1 MSDQNSNLPP
11 SNINTDKAQLQE
23 QNTEHVAAQTLEPK
37 VLTAADELAK
47 VSLSKESIPQENA
60 IRENAIKESRGKED
74 PLKESISQQ
83 SLTNETVT
91 QEDVMWMK
99 HALTLADKAESIGE
113 VPVGACVVL
122 NSELIGEGYNTPIS
136 DNDPSAHAEL
146 RAVKNA
152 ASKVRNY
159 RLIDATLYVTLEPCS
174 MCAGM
179 LVHARVKRVVFG
191 AKDAKTGAA
200 GSVMNLLQHPALNH
214 QIEIVSNVLAD
225 ECANKLSDFFRK
237 RRKEIKAAK
246 KAKKHLEGDASS

>member
-1 MSDQNSNLPP
+1 MSDQNSNRPT
-11 SNINTDKAQLQE
+11 SNFD
-23 QNTEHVAAQTLEPK
+23 
-37 VLTAADELAK
+37 LANK
-47 VSLSKESIPQENA
+47 Q
-60 IRENAIKESRGKED
+60 
-74 PLKESISQQ
+74 
-83 SLTNETVT
+83 T
-91 QEDVMWMK
+91 QEKEAVQEPLTEIAMEDIATEEDIVWMR

-122 NSELIGEGYNTPIS
+122 NGELIGEGFNTPIT

-146 RAVKNA
+146 RAVKEA
-152 ASKVRNY
+152 AAAVQNY

-200 GSVMNLLQHPALNH
+200 GSVMNLLQHPALN
-214 QIEIVSNVLAD
+214 QQLEVVSGVLAD

-246 KAKKHLEGDASS
+246 KAKRLLEGDASS

>member
-1 MSDQNSNLPP
+1 MSDQNSNL
-11 SNINTDKAQLQE
+11 STSSFD
-23 QNTEHVAAQTLEPK
+23 
-37 VLTAADELAK
+37 LANK
-47 VSLSKESIPQENA
+47 Q
-60 IRENAIKESRGKED
+60 
-74 PLKESISQQ
+74 
-83 SLTNETVT
+83 T
-91 QEDVMWMK
+91 QEKEAVQEPLTEIAMEDIATEEDIMWMR

-122 NSELIGEGYNTPIS
+122 NGELIGEGFNTPIT

-146 RAVKNA
+146 RAVKEA
-152 ASKVRNY
+152 ASAVQNY

-214 QIEIVSNVLAD
+214 QLEVVSGVLAD

-246 KAKKHLEGDASS
+246 KAKKTARG

>member
-1 MSDQNSNLPP
+1 MSDQNSNRPT
-11 SNINTDKAQLQE
+11 SNFD
-23 QNTEHVAAQTLEPK
+23 
-37 VLTAADELAK
+37 LANK
-47 VSLSKESIPQENA
+47 Q
-60 IRENAIKESRGKED
+60 
-74 PLKESISQQ
+74 
-83 SLTNETVT
+83 T
-91 QEDVMWMK
+91 QEKEAVQEPLTEIAMEDIATEEDIMWMR

-122 NSELIGEGYNTPIS
+122 NGELIGEGFNTPIT

-146 RAVKNA
+146 RAVKEA
-152 ASKVRNY
+152 AAAVQNY

-214 QIEIVSNVLAD
+214 QLEVVSGVLAD

-246 KAKKHLEGDASS
+246 KAKRLLEGDASN

>member
-1 MSDQNSNLPP
+1 MSDQNSNCPTP
-11 SNINTDKAQLQE
+11 NFD
-23 QNTEHVAAQTLEPK
+23 
-37 VLTAADELAK
+37 LANK
-47 VSLSKESIPQENA
+47 Q
-60 IRENAIKESRGKED
+60 
-74 PLKESISQQ
+74 
-83 SLTNETVT
+83 T
-91 QEDVMWMK
+91 QEKEAVQEPLTEIAREDIATEEDIMWMR

-122 NSELIGEGYNTPIS
+122 NGELIGEGFNTPIT

-146 RAVKNA
+146 RAVKEA
-152 ASKVRNY
+152 AAAVQNY

-200 GSVMNLLQHPALNH
+200 GSVMTLLQHPALNH
-214 QIEIVSNVLAD
+214 QLEVVSGVLAD

-246 KAKKHLEGDASS
+246 KAKRLLEGDASS

>member
-1 MSDQNSNLPP
+1 MSDQNSNL
-11 SNINTDKAQLQE
+11 STSSFDLANKQTQE
-23 QNTEHVAAQTLEPK
+23 KEAVQEPLTE
-37 VLTAADELAK
+37 
-47 VSLSKESIPQENA
+47 
-60 IRENAIKESRGKED
+60 
-74 PLKESISQQ
+74 ISMEQ
-83 SLTNETVT
+83 SATE
-91 QEDVMWMK
+91 EDVMWMR

-122 NSELIGEGYNTPIS
+122 NGELIGEGFNTPIT

-146 RAVKNA
+146 RAVKEA
-152 ASKVRNY
+152 AAAVQNY

-214 QIEIVSNVLAD
+214 QLEVVSGVLAD

-246 KAKKHLEGDASS
+246 KAKRLLEGDASS

>member
-11 SNINTDKAQLQE
+11 PHFDTGKKQPQE
-23 QNTEHVAAQTLEPK
+23 QNNENVAEQALELE
-37 VLTAADELAK
+37 VLTAEVDLAR
-47 VSLSKESIPQENA
+47 ESIAQDNSVHENLLSGPVS
-60 IRENAIKESRGKED
+60 E
-74 PLKESISQQ
+74 
-83 SLTNETVT
+83 
-91 QEDVMWMK
+91 EDVMWMK
-99 HALTLADKAESIGE
+99 HALTLADKAELIGE

-122 NSELIGEGYNTPIS
+122 NGEIIGEGFNSPIS
-136 DNDPSAHAEL
+136 DSDPSAHAEL
-146 RAVKNA
+146 RAVKEA
-152 ASKVRNY
+152 ASKVQNY

-214 QIEIVSNVLAD
+214 QVEIVSGVLAED
-225 ECANKLSDFFRK
+225 CANKLSDFFRK

-246 KAKKHLEGDASS
+246 KAKKQLEGDASS

>member
-1 MSDQNSNLPP
+1 MSDQNSNCPTLKSDLDAEYMQEKDAAREPLAE
-11 SNINTDKAQLQE
+11 IAIEDKA
-23 QNTEHVAAQTLEPK
+23 TE
-37 VLTAADELAK
+37 
-47 VSLSKESIPQENA
+47 
-60 IRENAIKESRGKED
+60 
-74 PLKESISQQ
+74 
-83 SLTNETVT
+83 
-91 QEDVMWMK
+91 EDVKWMK

-122 NSELIGEGYNTPIS
+122 NGELIGEGFNTPIT

-146 RAVKNA
+146 RAVKAA
-152 ASKVRNY
+152 ASAVQNY

-214 QIEIVSNVLAD
+214 QVEVVSGVLAE

-246 KAKKHLEGDASS
+246 KAKRLLEGDASS

>member
-1 MSDQNSNLPP
+1 MSDQNSNCPTLK
-11 SNINTDKAQLQE
+11 SDLDAEYMQE
-23 QNTEHVAAQTLEPK
+23 KEAVQEPLTEIAM
-37 VLTAADELAK
+37 
-47 VSLSKESIPQENA
+47 
-60 IRENAIKESRGKED
+60 ED
-74 PLKESISQQ
+74 IATE
-83 SLTNETVT
+83 
-91 QEDVMWMK
+91 EDIMWMR

-122 NSELIGEGYNTPIS
+122 NGELIGEGFNTPIT

-146 RAVKNA
+146 RAAKEA
-152 ASKVRNY
+152 AAAVQNY
-159 RLIDATLYVTLEPCS
+159 RLINATLYVTLEPCS

-214 QIEIVSNVLAD
+214 QLEVVSGVLAD

-246 KAKKHLEGDASS
+246 KAKRLLEGDASS

>member
-1 MSDQNSNLPP
+1 MSDQNSNRPTP
-11 SNINTDKAQLQE
+11 NFD
-23 QNTEHVAAQTLEPK
+23 
-37 VLTAADELAK
+37 LANK
-47 VSLSKESIPQENA
+47 Q
-60 IRENAIKESRGKED
+60 
-74 PLKESISQQ
+74 
-83 SLTNETVT
+83 T
-91 QEDVMWMK
+91 QEKEAVQEPLTEIAMEDIATEEDIMWMR

-122 NSELIGEGYNTPIS
+122 NGELIGEGFNTPIT

-146 RAVKNA
+146 CAVKEA
-152 ASKVRNY
+152 ASAVQNY

-214 QIEIVSNVLAD
+214 QLEVVSGVLAD

-246 KAKKHLEGDASS
+246 KAKRLLEGDASS

>member
-1 MSDQNSNLPP
+1 MSDQNSNRPTP
-11 SNINTDKAQLQE
+11 NFD
-23 QNTEHVAAQTLEPK
+23 
-37 VLTAADELAK
+37 LANK
-47 VSLSKESIPQENA
+47 Q
-60 IRENAIKESRGKED
+60 
-74 PLKESISQQ
+74 
-83 SLTNETVT
+83 T
-91 QEDVMWMK
+91 QEKEAVQEPLTEIAMEDIATEEDIMWMR

-122 NSELIGEGYNTPIS
+122 NGELIGEGFNTPIT

-146 RAVKNA
+146 RAVKEA
-152 ASKVRNY
+152 AAAVQNY

-214 QIEIVSNVLAD
+214 QLEVVSGVLAD

-246 KAKKHLEGDASS
+246 KAKRLLEGDASNQCFMVPLEDVLSRVIRLIDLSFAGLISEP

>member
-1 MSDQNSNLPP
+1 MTDQNRNRPTPNFDLA
-11 SNINTDKAQLQE
+11 NK
-23 QNTEHVAAQTLEPK
+23 QTLEKEAVQEP
-37 VLTAADELAK
+37 LTEIAM
-47 VSLSKESIPQENA
+47 
-60 IRENAIKESRGKED
+60 ED
-74 PLKESISQQ
+74 IATE
-83 SLTNETVT
+83 
-91 QEDVMWMK
+91 EDVMWMR

-122 NSELIGEGYNTPIS
+122 NGELIGEGFNTPIT

-146 RAVKNA
+146 RAVKEA
-152 ASKVRNY
+152 AAAVQNY

-214 QIEIVSNVLAD
+214 QLEVVSGVLAD

-246 KAKKHLEGDASS
+246 KAKRLLEEDASN

>member
-1 MSDQNSNLPP
+1 MSDQNSNRPTP
-11 SNINTDKAQLQE
+11 NFD
-23 QNTEHVAAQTLEPK
+23 
-37 VLTAADELAK
+37 LANK
-47 VSLSKESIPQENA
+47 Q
-60 IRENAIKESRGKED
+60 
-74 PLKESISQQ
+74 
-83 SLTNETVT
+83 T
-91 QEDVMWMK
+91 QEKEAVQEPLTEIAMEDIATEEDIMWMR

-122 NSELIGEGYNTPIS
+122 NGELIGEGFNTPIT

-146 RAVKNA
+146 RAVKEA
-152 ASKVRNY
+152 AAAVQNY

-214 QIEIVSNVLAD
+214 QLEVVSGVLAD

-237 RRKEIKAAK
+237 RRKEIKSAK
-246 KAKKHLEGDASS
+246 KAKRLLEGDASS

>member
-1 MSDQNSNLPP
+1 MSDQNSNRPTP
-11 SNINTDKAQLQE
+11 NFD
-23 QNTEHVAAQTLEPK
+23 
-37 VLTAADELAK
+37 LANK
-47 VSLSKESIPQENA
+47 Q
-60 IRENAIKESRGKED
+60 
-74 PLKESISQQ
+74 
-83 SLTNETVT
+83 T
-91 QEDVMWMK
+91 QEKEAVQEPLTEIAMEDIATEEDIMWMR

-122 NSELIGEGYNTPIS
+122 NGELIGEGFNTPIT

-146 RAVKNA
+146 RAVKEA
-152 ASKVRNY
+152 AAAVQNY

-214 QIEIVSNVLAD
+214 QLEVVSGVLAD

-246 KAKKHLEGDASS
+246 KAKRLLDGDASN

>member
-1 MSDQNSNLPP
+1 MSDQNSNRPT
-11 SNINTDKAQLQE
+11 SNFD
-23 QNTEHVAAQTLEPK
+23 
-37 VLTAADELAK
+37 LANK
-47 VSLSKESIPQENA
+47 Q
-60 IRENAIKESRGKED
+60 
-74 PLKESISQQ
+74 
-83 SLTNETVT
+83 T
-91 QEDVMWMK
+91 QEKEAVQEPLTEIAMEDIATEEDIMWMR

-122 NSELIGEGYNTPIS
+122 NGELIGGGFNTPIT

-146 RAVKNA
+146 RAVKEA
-152 ASKVRNY
+152 AAAVQNY

-214 QIEIVSNVLAD
+214 QLEVVSGVLAD

-246 KAKKHLEGDASS
+246 KAKRLLEGDASS

>member
-1 MSDQNSNLPP
+1 MSDQNSNL
-11 SNINTDKAQLQE
+11 STSSFD
-23 QNTEHVAAQTLEPK
+23 
-37 VLTAADELAK
+37 LANK
-47 VSLSKESIPQENA
+47 Q
-60 IRENAIKESRGKED
+60 
-74 PLKESISQQ
+74 
-83 SLTNETVT
+83 T
-91 QEDVMWMK
+91 QEKAAEQEPLTEITMEQSATEEDLMWMR

-113 VPVGACVVL
+113 VPGGACGVL
-122 NSELIGEGYNTPIS
+122 NGELIGEGFNTPIT

-146 RAVKNA
+146 RAVKEA
-152 ASKVRNY
+152 ASAVQNY

-214 QIEIVSNVLAD
+214 QLEVVSGVLAD

-246 KAKKHLEGDASS
+246 KAKRLLEGDASS

>member
-1 MSDQNSNLPP
+1 MSDQNSNRPTP
-11 SNINTDKAQLQE
+11 NFD
-23 QNTEHVAAQTLEPK
+23 
-37 VLTAADELAK
+37 LANK
-47 VSLSKESIPQENA
+47 Q
-60 IRENAIKESRGKED
+60 
-74 PLKESISQQ
+74 
-83 SLTNETVT
+83 T
-91 QEDVMWMK
+91 QEKEAVQEPLTEIAMEDIATEEDIMWMR

-122 NSELIGEGYNTPIS
+122 NGELIGEGFNTPIT

-146 RAVKNA
+146 RAVKEA
-152 ASKVRNY
+152 AAAVQNY

-214 QIEIVSNVLAD
+214 QLEVVSGVLAD

-246 KAKKHLEGDASS
+246 KAKRLLEG

>member
-1 MSDQNSNLPP
+1 MSDQNSNLPTP
-11 SNINTDKAQLQE
+11 NFD
-23 QNTEHVAAQTLEPK
+23 
-37 VLTAADELAK
+37 LANK
-47 VSLSKESIPQENA
+47 Q
-60 IRENAIKESRGKED
+60 
-74 PLKESISQQ
+74 
-83 SLTNETVT
+83 T
-91 QEDVMWMK
+91 QEKEAVQEPLTEIAMEDIATEEDIMWMR

-122 NSELIGEGYNTPIS
+122 NGELIGEGFNTPIT

-146 RAVKNA
+146 RAVKEA
-152 ASKVRNY
+152 ASTVQNY

-214 QIEIVSNVLAD
+214 QLEVVSGVLAD

-246 KAKKHLEGDASS
+246 KAKRLLEGDASS

>member
-1 MSDQNSNLPP
+1 MSDQNSNL
-11 SNINTDKAQLQE
+11 STSSFD
-23 QNTEHVAAQTLEPK
+23 
-37 VLTAADELAK
+37 LANK
-47 VSLSKESIPQENA
+47 Q
-60 IRENAIKESRGKED
+60 
-74 PLKESISQQ
+74 
-83 SLTNETVT
+83 T
-91 QEDVMWMK
+91 QEKDAEQEPLTEITMEQSATEEDIMWMR

-122 NSELIGEGYNTPIS
+122 NGELIGEGFNTPIT

-146 RAVKNA
+146 RAVKEA
-152 ASKVRNY
+152 AAAVQNY

-214 QIEIVSNVLAD
+214 QLEVVSGVLAD

-246 KAKKHLEGDASS
+246 KAKRLLEGDASS

>member
-1 MSDQNSNLPP
+1 MSDQNNSRPTSDFGP
-11 SNINTDKAQLQE
+11 ATKQTQE
-23 QNTEHVAAQTLEPK
+23 KEAAQEP
-37 VLTAADELAK
+37 LTDIATE
-47 VSLSKESIPQENA
+47 
-60 IRENAIKESRGKED
+60 ED
-74 PLKESISQQ
+74 I
-83 SLTNETVT
+83 
-91 QEDVMWMK
+91 MWMR
-99 HALTLADKAESIGE
+99 HALTLADKAESMGE

-122 NSELIGEGYNTPIS
+122 NGELIGEGFNTPIT

-146 RAVKNA
+146 RAVKEA
-152 ASKVRNY
+152 AAAVQNY

-214 QIEIVSNVLAD
+214 QLEVVSGVLAD
-225 ECANKLSDFFRK
+225 ECANKLSAFFRK

-246 KAKKHLEGDASS
+246 KAKKLLEGDASS

>member
-1 MSDQNSNLPP
+1 MSDQNSNL
-11 SNINTDKAQLQE
+11 STSSFD
-23 QNTEHVAAQTLEPK
+23 
-37 VLTAADELAK
+37 LANK
-47 VSLSKESIPQENA
+47 Q
-60 IRENAIKESRGKED
+60 
-74 PLKESISQQ
+74 
-83 SLTNETVT
+83 T
-91 QEDVMWMK
+91 QEKAAEQEPLTEITMEQSATEEDLMWMR

-122 NSELIGEGYNTPIS
+122 NGELIGEGFNTPIT

-146 RAVKNA
+146 RAVKEA
-152 ASKVRNY
+152 AAAVQNY

-214 QIEIVSNVLAD
+214 QLEVVSGVLAD

-237 RRKEIKAAK
+237 RRKEIKSAK
-246 KAKKHLEGDASS
+246 KAKRLLEGDASS

>member
-1 MSDQNSNLPP
+1 MSDQNSNRPTP
-11 SNINTDKAQLQE
+11 NFD
-23 QNTEHVAAQTLEPK
+23 
-37 VLTAADELAK
+37 LANK
-47 VSLSKESIPQENA
+47 Q
-60 IRENAIKESRGKED
+60 
-74 PLKESISQQ
+74 
-83 SLTNETVT
+83 T
-91 QEDVMWMK
+91 QEKEAVQEPLTEIAMEDIATEEDIMWMR

-122 NSELIGEGYNTPIS
+122 NGELIGEGFNTPIT

-146 RAVKNA
+146 RAVKEA
-152 ASKVRNY
+152 AAAVQNY

-214 QIEIVSNVLAD
+214 QLEIVSGVLAD

-246 KAKKHLEGDASS
+246 KAKRLLEGDASN

>member
-1 MSDQNSNLPP
+1 MSDQNSNRPT
-11 SNINTDKAQLQE
+11 SNFD
-23 QNTEHVAAQTLEPK
+23 
-37 VLTAADELAK
+37 LANK
-47 VSLSKESIPQENA
+47 Q
-60 IRENAIKESRGKED
+60 
-74 PLKESISQQ
+74 
-83 SLTNETVT
+83 T
-91 QEDVMWMK
+91 QEKEAVQEPLTEIAMEDIATEEDIMWMR

-122 NSELIGEGYNTPIS
+122 NGELIGEGFNTPIT

-146 RAVKNA
+146 RAVKEA
-152 ASKVRNY
+152 AAAVQNY

-214 QIEIVSNVLAD
+214 QLEAVSGVLAD

-246 KAKKHLEGDASS
+246 KAKRLLEGDASS

>member
-1 MSDQNSNLPP
+1 MSDQNSNRPTP
-11 SNINTDKAQLQE
+11 NFD
-23 QNTEHVAAQTLEPK
+23 
-37 VLTAADELAK
+37 LANK
-47 VSLSKESIPQENA
+47 Q
-60 IRENAIKESRGKED
+60 
-74 PLKESISQQ
+74 
-83 SLTNETVT
+83 T
-91 QEDVMWMK
+91 QEKEAVQEPLTQIAMEDIATEEDIMWMR

-122 NSELIGEGYNTPIS
+122 NGELIGEGFNTPIT

-146 RAVKNA
+146 RAVKEA
-152 ASKVRNY
+152 AAAVQNY

-214 QIEIVSNVLAD
+214 QLEVVSGVLAD

-246 KAKKHLEGDASS
+246 KAKRLLEGDASS

>member
-1 MSDQNSNLPP
+1 MSDQNSNRPTP
-11 SNINTDKAQLQE
+11 NFD
-23 QNTEHVAAQTLEPK
+23 
-37 VLTAADELAK
+37 LANK
-47 VSLSKESIPQENA
+47 Q
-60 IRENAIKESRGKED
+60 
-74 PLKESISQQ
+74 
-83 SLTNETVT
+83 T
-91 QEDVMWMK
+91 QEKEAVQEPLTEIAMEDIATEENIMWMR

-122 NSELIGEGYNTPIS
+122 NGELIGEGFNTPIT

-146 RAVKNA
+146 RAVKEA
-152 ASKVRNY
+152 AAAVQNY

-214 QIEIVSNVLAD
+214 QLEVVSGVLAD

-246 KAKKHLEGDASS
+246 KAKRLLEGDASS

>member
-1 MSDQNSNLPP
+1 MSDQNSNRPTP
-11 SNINTDKAQLQE
+11 NFD
-23 QNTEHVAAQTLEPK
+23 
-37 VLTAADELAK
+37 LANK
-47 VSLSKESIPQENA
+47 Q
-60 IRENAIKESRGKED
+60 
-74 PLKESISQQ
+74 
-83 SLTNETVT
+83 T
-91 QEDVMWMK
+91 QEKEAVQEPLTEIAMEDIATEEDIMWMR
-99 HALTLADKAESIGE
+99 HALTLADKAESSGE

-122 NSELIGEGYNTPIS
+122 NGELIGEGFNTPIT

-146 RAVKNA
+146 RAVKEA
-152 ASKVRNY
+152 AAAVQNY

-214 QIEIVSNVLAD
+214 QLEVVSGVLAD

-246 KAKKHLEGDASS
+246 KAKRLLEGDASS

>member
-1 MSDQNSNLPP
+1 MSDQNSNRPTP
-11 SNINTDKAQLQE
+11 NFD
-23 QNTEHVAAQTLEPK
+23 
-37 VLTAADELAK
+37 LANK
-47 VSLSKESIPQENA
+47 Q
-60 IRENAIKESRGKED
+60 
-74 PLKESISQQ
+74 
-83 SLTNETVT
+83 T
-91 QEDVMWMK
+91 QEKEAVQEPLTEIAMEDIATEEDIMWMR

-122 NSELIGEGYNTPIS
+122 NGELIGEGFNTPIT

-146 RAVKNA
+146 RAVKEA
-152 ASKVRNY
+152 AAAVQNY

-179 LVHARVKRVVFG
+179 LVHARVKRLVFG

-214 QIEIVSNVLAD
+214 QLEVVSGVLAD

-246 KAKKHLEGDASS
+246 KAKRLLEGDASN

>member
-1 MSDQNSNLPP
+1 MSDQNSNRPT
-11 SNINTDKAQLQE
+11 SNFD
-23 QNTEHVAAQTLEPK
+23 
-37 VLTAADELAK
+37 LANK
-47 VSLSKESIPQENA
+47 Q
-60 IRENAIKESRGKED
+60 
-74 PLKESISQQ
+74 
-83 SLTNETVT
+83 T
-91 QEDVMWMK
+91 QEKEAVQEPLTEIAMEDIATEEDIMWMR

-122 NSELIGEGYNTPIS
+122 NGELIGEGFNTPIT

-146 RAVKNA
+146 RAVKEA
-152 ASKVRNY
+152 ASTVQNY

-214 QIEIVSNVLAD
+214 QLEVVSGVLAD

-246 KAKKHLEGDASS
+246 KAKRLLEGDASS